1 MITALITGGSLLVP
15 VLLLLASLVWR
26 RLGAIC
32 SIGFRERK
40 KRRKRKYNIPD
51 IPEYP

>member
-32 SIGFRERK
+32 SNGFREK
-40 KRRKRKYNIPD
+40 KEKEKKEVQHP
-51 IPEYP
+51 